1 MTAAPAPL
9 TREALLEAAKPWVSF
24 IAGDGCRSVA
34 SRSADEIVDTVL
46 NLLDAHLALK
56 LDDRN
61 SGWNDA
67 IRVVRAD
74 IATWRTP

>member
-1 MTAAPAPL
+1 MTAPVPH
-9 TREALLEAAKPWVSF
+9 TREALLAAARDAYTDGPAAVWEQ
-24 IAGDGCRSVA
+24 GDVEYA
-34 SRSADEIVDTVL
+34 VDAVL